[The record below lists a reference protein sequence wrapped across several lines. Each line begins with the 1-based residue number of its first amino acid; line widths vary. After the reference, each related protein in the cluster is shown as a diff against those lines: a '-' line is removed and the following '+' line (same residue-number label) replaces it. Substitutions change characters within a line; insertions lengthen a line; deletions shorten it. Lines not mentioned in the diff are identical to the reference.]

1 MTAFE
6 IFYYFLLPA
15 AILLATYIARKSM
28 SRPVVKNPGRPMGP
42 PPLVIVRANPQDF
55 TRPRAANE

>member
-15 AILLATYIARKSM
+15 AILLASYIARKSL
-28 SRPVVKNPGRPMGP
+28 SQPAQKSSARPVAP
-42 PPLVIVRANPQDF
+42 PPLVIIRANPQDF
-55 TRPRAANE
+55 TRPKAANE